1 MKLLLFNEI
10 LNMVLNKFFMLYG
23 SLGKKRRK
31 KVWIFLRYFPSKKCH
46 PSGGDD
52 AWPTPNPTI
61 ELICHLTTAHH
72 YIVRVC
78 SEKKLDSLGKN
89 VKLQHE
95 MKNIFFLK
103 IFKVCKLMRDGFF
116 FQTDFTNYPLLAGR
130 PNQQQW
136 NHWQLNK
143 TGWTIVWP
151 ETATSCIV

>member
-1 MKLLLFNEI
+1 MKKKFI
-10 LNMVLNKFFMLYG
+10 LTKT
-23 SLGKKRRK
+23 KKRRK
-31 KVWIFLRYFPSKKCH
+31 KIWIFLRYFPSKKCH

-116 FQTDFTNYPLLAGR
+116 FQTDLQITDCWPAGQISNNGTIDNSIR
-130 PNQQQW
+130 LGE
-136 NHWQLNK
+136 QLFDRK
-143 TGWTIVWP
+143 QLHRV
-151 ETATSCIV
+151 